1 VTGGAGVQATAAGAC
16 AGTGLALAAVLL
28 AGSAEAGEWRF
39 TPRVSATETWSDNIE
54 LEREGE
60 ERHDF
65 VTQVSTGA
73 SVTGTGRRLQ
83 LNFDYQ
89 TTYLKSA
96 RGIDESRLDHRLQS
110 GGNAELYEDRLF
122 LDFSATVSQQNQDN
136 RGRLSTDT
144 VTANQNRQ
152 DVITVQ
158 ASPYWRQRLGRVADA
173 TLRFRRSMVINSGGS
188 NVTGAGAT
196 GVGGTDTDVD
206 EISLSIASGPAF
218 PRLPWTL
225 SARLSREDN
234 DTGTTNTFRSVDA
247 SARYQFSR
255 RYGVR
260 ASAGF
265 QDDQVQTADADDQ
278 SGPTLALTGIWT
290 PTERTSVEA
299 GIRRQAFGSSF
310 LLDASHRMRKAV
322 LTLGFSEDRT
332 TSAQRQL
339 ARQLFPLTDAFGN
352 PIPNPGLQ
360 QVGVPT
366 DNPRISDE
374 TIITRRFD
382 AGLSL
387 RGRRTTGQISG
398 FHEERSFEVSG
409 DDETVLGLR
418 ASASRS
424 LSPRSS
430 ASVGG
435 SWQVSEFGDGREDTL
450 YSVDVT
456 YSRTLSPDLSA
467 NVSYRLQEND
477 SSTPASSYTEN
488 RVTATVTMLF

>member
-1 VTGGAGVQATAAGAC
+1 MVP
-16 AGTGLALAAVLL
+16 
-28 AGSAEAGEWRF
+28 AEAADWRF
-39 TPRVSATETWSDNIE
+39 TPRVTVTETWSDNIE
-54 LEREGE
+54 LESEGE

-73 SVTGTGRRLQ
+73 GITGSGRRLQ

-96 RGIDESRLDHRLQS
+96 RGIDESRLDHRLQTDS
-110 GGNAELYEDRLF
+110 NAELYVDRLF
-122 LDFSATVSQQNQDN
+122 LDFSATVSQQNLDN

-144 VTANQNRQ
+144 VSVNENRRN
-152 DVITVQ
+152 VFTVQ
-158 ASPYWRQRLGRVADA
+158 ASPYWRQRLGRYADA
-173 TLRFRRSMVINSGGS
+173 VLRFRRSMVANSGSGGG
-188 NVTGAGAT
+188 T
-196 GVGGTDTDVD
+196 GTDTDID
-206 EISLSIASGPAF
+206 ALSLSIASGPAF

-255 RYGVR
+255 RYGLRV
-260 ASAGF
+260 SAGF

-299 GIRRQAFGSSF
+299 GIRQQAFGSSF

-322 LTLGFSEDRT
+322 ITLGFSEDRT

-360 QVGVPT
+360 PVGVPT
-366 DNPRISDE
+366 DDPRVSDE
-374 TIITRRFD
+374 TIITQRFD

-387 RGRRTTGQISG
+387 RGRRTTGQLSA

-430 ASVGG
+430 ASVSG

-456 YSRTLSPDLSA
+456 YSRTLSQDLSA

-477 SSTPASSYTEN
+477 SSTRASSYTEN